1 MKIRA
6 TVSSSPIAT
15 TAQTR
20 PSTAITQNVPR
31 QPTAPM
37 RLVSTGP
44 AMSRRGLEIG
54 ATVDAT
60 FLRGQRVW
68 ADGKVEG
75 TPTGRYQ
82 HRPTSL

>member
-1 MKIRA
+1 
-6 TVSSSPIAT
+6 
-15 TAQTR
+15 
-20 PSTAITQNVPR
+20 
-31 QPTAPM
+31 M

-75 TPTGRYQ
+75 TQTGRYQ
-82 HRPTSL
+82 HRPTSV